1 MDKGI
6 SKEAA
11 KILQRFEEAKRQ
23 RQTKDA
29 KWRELDAFDR
39 GEQWNLGDVK
49 IPAWVPK
56 PVTNYV
62 HLVKTTKRAAL
73 AIENPAAMILGQ
85 SPEDHLK
92 AKELQKVVDFVWE
105 QIKARKVV
113 RECLDTA
120 KLLGTGI
127 AKVYYDA
134 ENDTVKG
141 GKGGKY
147 TGEIKVR
154 QIDPANFYP
163 DPNAFT
169 LEDCEYIHLVYR
181 RPLKWVEERFGV
193 KGLKPTERS
202 HNEQGEIY
210 QRAYSS
216 ERKDKIV
223 DFHEHYEK
231 VPNPEDVGGYT
242 YYVTYMAGDKIVRE
256 RQPLKPNCY
265 PFAILYDFPQRQD
278 FWGQSTCEIILDN
291 QKLINKVESIMA
303 LIGSLLQN
311 PQKIV
316 HKQSGISPEEV
327 AKYGSAPGHVWLS
340 NTQPDQA
347 MRWSDPPQIPQALF
361 NLAEQARLN
370 IREITGLTEA
380 YMGQT
385 VGSLQTST
393 GVNSLIER
401 STMRDRDQMY
411 DLELFVEQLTHIII
425 QFIIEYYSETRI
437 ARILGDNNEPE
448 FFEFKGTD
456 YRDVAY
462 DIKVDVSAK
471 APVTKVRKQE
481 ELDKLLN
488 IQGQYQFSPAII
500 TPQEYVEES
509 DFIDSEKFVERMNME
524 EIRSAEA
531 IMTETL
537 QMMTEAQQQGLPQ
550 EEIAQMAQAMLLQ
563 RFEQKQKGIG
573 SATSENTG
581 DMQLRQGQATGVV

>member
-1 MDKGI
+1 
-6 SKEAA
+6 
-11 KILQRFEEAKRQ
+11 
-23 RQTKDA
+23 
-29 KWRELDAFDR
+29 
-39 GEQWNLGDVK
+39 
-49 IPAWVPK
+49 
-56 PVTNYV
+56 
-62 HLVKTTKRAAL
+62 
-73 AIENPAAMILGQ
+73 
-85 SPEDHLK
+85 
-92 AKELQKVVDFVWE
+92 
-105 QIKARKVV
+105 
-113 RECLDTA
+113 
-120 KLLGTGI
+120 
-127 AKVYYDA
+127 
-134 ENDTVKG
+134 
-141 GKGGKY
+141 
-147 TGEIKVR
+147 
-154 QIDPANFYP
+154 
-163 DPNAFT
+163 
-169 LEDCEYIHLVYR
+169 
-181 RPLKWVEERFGV
+181 
-193 KGLKPTERS
+193 
-202 HNEQGEIY
+202 
-210 QRAYSS
+210 
-216 ERKDKIV
+216 
-223 DFHEHYEK
+223 
-231 VPNPEDVGGYT
+231 
-242 YYVTYMAGDKIVRE
+242 
-256 RQPLKPNCY
+256 
-265 PFAILYDFPQRQD
+265 
-278 FWGQSTCEIILDN
+278 
-291 QKLINKVESIMA
+291 
-303 LIGSLLQN
+303 
-311 PQKIV
+311 
-316 HKQSGISPEEV
+316 
-327 AKYGSAPGHVWLS
+327 
-340 NTQPDQA
+340 
-347 MRWSDPPQIPQALF
+347 IPQALF

-563 RFEQKQKGIG
+563 RFEQK
-573 SATSENTG
+573 
-581 DMQLRQGQATGVV
+581 